1 MTQEDKIIELSSMV
15 AFMHMRLEEF
25 YNKGLYN
32 NNPTRKEIFFMLK
45 ESKRILDKIR
55 CN

>member
-1 MTQEDKIIELSSMV
+1 MTQEDKIMELTSMV
-15 AFMHMRLEEF
+15 AFMHMRLQEF

-45 ESKRILDKIR
+45 EAKRTLDNVR
-55 CN
+55 SN